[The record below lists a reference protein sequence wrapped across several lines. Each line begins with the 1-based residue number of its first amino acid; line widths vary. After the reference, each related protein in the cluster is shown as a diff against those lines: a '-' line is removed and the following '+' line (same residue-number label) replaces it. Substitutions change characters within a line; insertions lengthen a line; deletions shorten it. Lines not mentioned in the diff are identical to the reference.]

1 MYISGS
7 SSGNY
12 ITGMVSGMDVDTM
25 VKNLMDAE
33 RVSYDSKYQ
42 EIQYYEWKL
51 EAYQEQTSALNAF
64 QSSYFDYT
72 NPETNLLSEST
83 FMSYTCESSDSSI
96 SAEVLDSDKVE
107 DQYTID
113 VLQKATTANIEG
125 QTDISSSICGS
136 RAIDYTSLEGQVLS
150 VELDGVEKDIT
161 ISDLDASGDI
171 SIDDIQ
177 LSLDETFGSGK
188 LLASDGS
195 GNFDLDTVTDSGS
208 HEVSISGDEALTSLG
223 FESTDVLSN
232 RITTTKSLEDI
243 SNAMQTPFSFDED
256 GMITMTIN
264 NVLFEFESSTSLDN
278 MIDTISDDS
287 DADVTMTYDVL
298 NDAFKI
304 EADETGA
311 GSTLV
316 ISEEGSDFLSSTG
329 LTTINDGQDV
339 IVTVNGEKIVR
350 SDNNIEVDGIS
361 FSITDITTST
371 VTIDINLETD
381 AIYDTVVD
389 FVTSYNA
396 LIESIQGDVDEEKD
410 YDYYPLTDA
419 QKEEMSDDEVE
430 SWEAQV
436 KVGILAN
443 DSLLEDMLTE
453 MRQALY
459 TPIEGLELTLADLG
473 IKTDTYESGGI
484 LTIDESVLMEMI
496 DESPQD
502 VVELFTKQSEDYPGT
517 SNRTLDSVELET
529 RYNEEGLMFR
539 LYDITET
546 YISSTSDNNGN
557 KGLLIEKCGFSD
569 DFSEIS
575 STMYERLSDL
585 EDKLL
590 DMEDDLTEKEEQYY
604 SKFSV
609 METYMSDMNSQLQMV
624 QSWFT

>member
-136 RAIDYTSLEGQVLS
+136 RAVDYTSLEGQVLS

-171 SIDDIQ
+171 SIEDIQ
-177 LSLDETFGSGK
+177 LSLDDAFGSGK

>member
-1 MYISGS
+1 MYVSGS

-12 ITGMVSGMDVDTM
+12 ITGMISGMDVDTM
-25 VKNLMDAE
+25 VENLMDAE

-51 EAYQEQTSALNAF
+51 EAYQEKTSALSSF

-83 FMSYTCESSDSSI
+83 YMSYTCDSSDSSI

-125 QTDISSSICGS
+125 QTNISSSILGS
-136 RAIDYTSLEGQVLS
+136 QTIDYTSLEGQVLS
-150 VELDGVEKDIT
+150 VELDGVEKEIT
-161 ISDLDASGDI
+161 ISDMDASGDI
-171 SIDDIQ
+171 SIEDIQ
-177 LSLDETFGSGK
+177 LSLDDAFGSGK

-208 HEVSISGDEALTSLG
+208 HEVSISGDDALTSLG

-264 NVLFEFESSTSLDN
+264 NVLFEFESSTSLED

-329 LTTINDGQDV
+329 LTTIIDGQDV
-339 IVTVNGEKIVR
+339 IATVNGEKIVR

-396 LIESIQGDVDEEKD
+396 LIESIQEDIDEEKD

-430 SWEAQV
+430 TWEAQV
-436 KVGILAN
+436 KVGILSN
-443 DSLLEDMLTE
+443 DSLLDDMLTE

-459 TPIEGLELTLADLG
+459 TPIEGMELTLADLG
-473 IKTDTYESGGI
+473 IKTDTYETGGI
-484 LTIDESVLMEMI
+484 LTIDESVLKEMI

-502 VVELFTKQSEDYPGT
+502 VVELFTQQSEDYPGT
-517 SNRTLDSVELET
+517 SNRSLDSTELET
-529 RYNEEGLMFR
+529 RYDEEGLMFR
-539 LYDITET
+539 IYDITET

-575 STMYERLSDL
+575 SVMYERLSDL

-609 METYMSDMNSQLQMV
+609 METYMSEMNSQLQMV

>member
-83 FMSYTCESSDSSI
+83 YMSYACDSSDSSI